1 MKGIGKRVTTGF
13 LSIVGLLLA
22 SGIISLFELGNMSN
36 DTESILSASR
46 RNMEIAKDMLKS
58 AHEHSQA
65 VLHIALFD
73 ENSYRDVCRKAM
85 GDLEGRVA
93 TIRSE
98 ALDAKQLDSL
108 SSAVAALREVA
119 DSFLLAPA
127 TPTPVATITPVAPV
141 QSDTL
146 MVALPIETVL
156 QPAASKGGMEWYD
169 SNYKVV
175 YDKLVDEIQEFM
187 THTHSSLA
195 PRAEQLNKNAYRSV
209 APVLISLVVLI
220 AIVLMFYY
228 FITVYCVKP
237 IAKINK
243 SLSDYM
249 SYRLPFGIK
258 EELLDELKEL
268 VDNIEKLVGLSKQ
281 NRQ

>member
-1 MKGIGKRVTTGF
+1 MRGLGKRVTIGF

-46 RNMEIAKDMLKS
+46 RNMEMAKDMLKS

-73 ENSYRDVCRKAM
+73 ENSYRDVCRRTM
-85 GDLEGRVA
+85 GDLEGKVA
-93 TIRSE
+93 TIRNE
-98 ALDAKQLDSL
+98 AVDASRLDSL
-108 SSAVAALREVA
+108 SSAVATLREVA
-119 DSFLLAPA
+119 DNFLSTPKAPIAPA
-127 TPTPVATITPVAPV
+127 VPVVP
-141 QSDTL
+141 QNDTL
-146 MVALPIETVL
+146 VVMLPVDVVA

-169 SNYKVV
+169 DNYKVA
-175 YDKLVDEIQEFM
+175 YDNLVDEIQEFM
-187 THTHSSLA
+187 THIHSSLA

-228 FITVYCVKP
+228 FIAVYCVKP

-249 SYRLPFGIK
+249 SYRLPFSIK
-258 EELLDELKEL
+258 DDLLDELKEL
-268 VDNIEKLVGLSKQ
+268 VDNIERLVGLSKQ

>member
-1 MKGIGKRVTTGF
+1 MRGLGKRVTIGF

-36 DTESILSASR
+36 DTESILAASR
-46 RNMEIAKDMLKS
+46 RNMEMAKDMLKS

-73 ENSYRDVCRKAM
+73 ENSYRDVCRRTM
-85 GDLEGRVA
+85 GDLEGKVA
-93 TIRSE
+93 TIRNE
-98 ALDAKQLDSL
+98 AVDASRLDSL
-108 SSAVAALREVA
+108 SSAVATLREVA
-119 DSFLLAPA
+119 DNFLSKPKAPA
-127 TPTPVATITPVAPV
+127 TTPAPAPV
-141 QSDTL
+141 VPQNDTL
-146 MVALPIETVL
+146 VVMLPIDVAA

-169 SNYKVV
+169 DNYKVA
-175 YDKLVDEIQEFM
+175 YDNLVDEIQEFM

-228 FITVYCVKP
+228 FIAVYCVKP

-249 SYRLPFGIK
+249 SYRLPFSIK
-258 EELLDELKEL
+258 DDLLDELKEL
-268 VDNIEKLVGLSKQ
+268 VDNIERLVGLSKQ